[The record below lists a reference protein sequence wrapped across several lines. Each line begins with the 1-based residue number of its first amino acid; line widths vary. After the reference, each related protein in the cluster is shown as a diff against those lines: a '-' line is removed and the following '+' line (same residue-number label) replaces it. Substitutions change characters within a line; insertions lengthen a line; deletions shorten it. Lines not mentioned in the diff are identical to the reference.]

1 MSASLVRLG
10 RSRIDL
16 IGLLPFLLLLIA
28 WRTLPTATAMPE
40 YMLPTVSAV
49 WEKAVELTS
58 NGHLPRQIIG
68 SLGRL
73 LFGFAIG
80 VAIAIPLGIAI
91 ALNRHASDILRPVL
105 TFLQSIAGVAWV
117 PLAVIWFG
125 IGLGSVVFVIANT
138 IFFSTL
144 YNTVA
149 GVESIPKVLHRAVRS
164 HGGKGW
170 QLYSELVLP
179 GAFVNILLGLRI
191 AMARGWHALVGAEMI
206 AGSSGLGYMTMEAVQ
221 WYQSST
227 IVLGILCIGCLWL
240 LMDRLI
246 FRPLERRTV
255 VRWGMI
261 RG

>member
-1 MSASLVRLG
+1 MSAGFFRLG
-10 RSRIDL
+10 RFRVDL
-16 IGLLPFLLLLIA
+16 LAVLPFLLLILM
-28 WRTLPTATAMPE
+28 WRTLPSLTGMPE
-40 YMLPTVSAV
+40 YMFPTIGAV
-49 WEKAVELTS
+49 WDKAVELTA
-58 NGHLPRQIIG
+58 NGQLQDNILD

-73 LFGFAIG
+73 FLAFLIG
-80 VAIAIPLGIAI
+80 NALAVPIGIAI
-91 ALNRHASDILRPVL
+91 ALNRSASDFLRPVL

-125 IGLGSVVFVIANT
+125 IGMGSVVFVIANT

-164 HGGKGW
+164 HGGRGW
-170 QLYSELVLP
+170 ALYSELILP

-206 AGSSGLGYMTMEAVQ
+206 AGSNGLGYMTMEAVQ

-240 LMDRLI
+240 AMDQLI

-255 VRWGMI
+255 VRWGMV
-261 RG
+261 RQ

>member
-1 MSASLVRLG
+1 MNAGVIRLG
-10 RSRIDL
+10 RYRVDTL
-16 IGLLPFLLLLIA
+16 AALPFVLLLVA
-28 WRTLPTATAMPE
+28 WRILPQATGMPD
-40 YMLPTVSAV
+40 YMLPTIGAV
-49 WEKAVELTS
+49 WDKGVELIS
-58 NGHLPRQIIG
+58 NGQLPRHVLD

-73 LFGFAIG
+73 FLAFLIG
-80 VAIAIPLGIAI
+80 NALAIPIGIAV
-91 ALNRHASDILRPVL
+91 ALNRHASDVLRPVL

-117 PLAVIWFG
+117 PVAVIWFG
-125 IGLGSVVFVIANT
+125 IGMGSVVFVIANT

-149 GVESIPKVLHRAVRS
+149 GVESIPKVLHRAVTS

-170 QLYSELVLP
+170 RLYTELILP

-206 AGSSGLGYMTMEAVQ
+206 AGSNGLGYMTMEAVQ

-227 IVLGILCIGCLWL
+227 IVLGMLCIGCLWL
-240 LMDRLI
+240 AMDRLI

-255 VRWGMI
+255 VRWGMV
-261 RG
+261 RQ